1 MYFRCDGETTC
12 LDDSDE
18 LACRTIYWA
27 EGVQDAYTDELPPTS
42 YDEIDGDKLPL
53 LISADIQNVLELK
66 ELEGFWQPKVVFEL
80 LWFDQRLLMQ
90 NLKHKDNLNILADE
104 ERQLIWFPEII
115 FGNND
120 EVSRM
125 ALDDKSSII
134 VKREGDGFPN
144 DFTDLVAA
152 ELFYGY
158 DNPFLYSRTY
168 ATKFECNYNLRTYPF
183 DTQECIMELKVPD
196 SQRVNITAHKIK
208 YTGSQDLPQ
217 FEVVTVKTVNEAGK
231 DLFVM
236 SFRRKFSYHV
246 ISVYI
251 PSLSLFIISL
261 VTMLVKIEHF
271 DSTIMVHLTSM
282 LVMYTLFQAI
292 SVSLPKVWFVNKSC

>member
-1 MYFRCDGETTC
+1 MPPTPYTENDGE
-12 LDDSDE
+12 
-18 LACRTIYWA
+18 
-27 EGVQDAYTDELPPTS
+27 
-42 YDEIDGDKLPL
+42 KLPV

-66 ELEGFWQPKVVFEL
+66 ELEGFWQTKVVFEM
-80 LWFDQRLLMQ
+80 LWFDQRLWMQ
-90 NLKHKDNLNILADE
+90 NLKHDDNLNILADE

-125 ALDDKSSII
+125 ALDHKSSII
-134 VKREGDGFPN
+134 VKRERDGFPN

-168 ATKFECNYNLRTYPF
+168 ATKFECNFDLRSYPF
-183 DTQECIMELKVPD
+183 DTQECVMELKVPNA
-196 SQRVNITAHKIK
+196 QKLNITAHKIK
-208 YTGSQDLPQ
+208 YTGSADLPQ
-217 FEVVTVKTVNEAGK
+217 FEVVTVKTKNMDSKA
-231 DLFVM
+231 LFVM
-236 SFRRKFSYHV
+236 SFRRKFSYHL

-251 PSLSLFIISL
+251 PSLSLFIITL
-261 VTMLVKIEHF
+261 ATMLVKIEHF

-292 SVSLPKVWFVNKSC
+292 SVSLPQVKLSTKKKGKEIHEFPFRLPTSR